1 MDKQIIIR
9 NETESDYGRVEEITR
24 KSFYNIYIPGCV
36 EHYLVHI
43 MRGHEDFIKELDFVL
58 ELDGQV
64 IGNIMYTKAK
74 LASES
79 GAEKEIL
86 TFGPIC
92 ILPEYQRRGYG
103 KMLMEHSF
111 QKAMEL
117 GYDTIVIFG
126 SPSNYVNCGFKSC
139 KKYNVSIEGG
149 KYPTAML
156 VKELVPNVLAGQ
168 SWTYS
173 DSSVMQISEEDAQ
186 KYDATLEPLEKKY
199 QPSQEE
205 FYIMS
210 QSFIE

>member
-1 MDKQIIIR
+1 
-9 NETESDYGRVEEITR
+9 
-24 KSFYNIYIPGCV
+24 
-36 EHYLVHI
+36 
-43 MRGHEDFIKELDFVL
+43 
-58 ELDGQV
+58 
-64 IGNIMYTKAK
+64 MYTKAK
-74 LASES
+74 LVSES